1 MTLSNPW
8 FLAAIVGIL
17 GWFHIKL
24 LADLLNLSR
33 LSKEVPEPMK
43 DLVTPEDMEK
53 TAEYHI
59 ASTKFSLLREAMM
72 LALLLAFWFA
82 GGFGWLD
89 RWSMGFG
96 LDSIGTGLVLLSAL
110 ALGNMLISLPF
121 EAWDTFKIEAEFGF
135 NKTTPGTFI
144 SDNVKGVILSAVLG
158 LPILAAVLWLLE
170 NLPYGFAWAW
180 LAVALFGMFTSW
192 IAPRLIMPMFMKFT
206 PMEDSPLRQA
216 ISAPGEKLKFPVQ
229 DISIVDGSRR
239 STKANAFFTGFGKT
253 KRIALFDTLIA
264 NHTQDEIVAVLAHEI
279 GHNKLKHVPQQM
291 ALGLGMTALMFTL
304 LHFALQDHRLFSA
317 FGVMYPSTA
326 MGLVLFSLVYGP
338 WSNALDPF
346 VQGLS
351 RKHEYQ
357 ADRFARESVGSAEP
371 MASALKKLSK
381 DHKAHLTPHPFYV
394 WLHYSHPT
402 TLERL
407 VALSS

>member
-1 MTLSNPW
+1 MTTSNPW
-8 FLAAIVGIL
+8 FLAAVIGIL

-53 TAEYHI
+53 AAEISHCQHRV
-59 ASTKFSLLREAMM
+59 SLLREAIM

-96 LDSIGTGLVLLSAL
+96 LGSIGTGLVLLSAL

-135 NKTTPGTFI
+135 NKTTLGTFI
-144 SDNVKGVILSAVLG
+144 SDHVKGVILSAVLG

-180 LAVALFGMFTSW
+180 LAVALFGLFTSW

-216 ISAPGEKLKFPVQ
+216 IFALGEKLKFP
-229 DISIVDGSRR
+229 R
-239 STKANAFFTGFGKT
+239 A
-253 KRIALFDTLIA
+253 
-264 NHTQDEIVAVLAHEI
+264 
-279 GHNKLKHVPQQM
+279 GHQHCRWLPPQHQ
-291 ALGLGMTALMFTL
+291 GQRL
-304 LHFALQDHRLFSA
+304 LHRLRQDQAHR
-317 FGVMYPSTA
+317 V
-326 MGLVLFSLVYGP
+326 V
-338 WSNALDPF
+338 
-346 VQGLS
+346 
-351 RKHEYQ
+351 
-357 ADRFARESVGSAEP
+357 
-371 MASALKKLSK
+371 
-381 DHKAHLTPHPFYV
+381 
-394 WLHYSHPT
+394 
-402 TLERL
+402 
-407 VALSS
+407 